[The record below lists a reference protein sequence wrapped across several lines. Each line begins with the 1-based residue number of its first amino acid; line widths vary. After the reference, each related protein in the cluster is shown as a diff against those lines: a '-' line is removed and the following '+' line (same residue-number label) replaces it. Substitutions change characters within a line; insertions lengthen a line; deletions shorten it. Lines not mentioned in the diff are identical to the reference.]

1 MPSVVLYNPTSILE
15 RYFIMIY
22 CIKCK
27 TDKPSSDYYKSTT
40 RANGTG
46 ECKSCTRARVTAN
59 RAENVE
65 YYREFDKKRANLPH
79 RAKAREDYQ
88 KTKRGKEVASKALKK
103 HYLKHPLRSKAR
115 YTLSNSIRDGKLFK
129 PDKCETCKNV
139 TALEG
144 HHCDYNK
151 PLDVMWLCV
160 PCHKQW
166 HRENTPIYCN
176 EPKNG
181 EQK

>member
-1 MPSVVLYNPTSILE
+1 
-15 RYFIMIY
+15 MIY
-22 CIKCK
+22 CIKCEMN
-27 TDKPSSDYYKSTT
+27 KPSSDYYKSTT

-79 RAKAREDYQ
+79 RAKAREEYQ
-88 KTKRGKEVASKALKK
+88 KTERGKEVAKNAIKAWATRNPVS
-103 HYLKHPLRSKAR
+103 YKAI
-115 YTLSNSIRDGKLFK
+115 TKVNNSVRDGKLYK
-129 PDKCETCKNV
+129 PSQCETCGRTSK
-139 TALEG
+139 LHG

-151 PLDVMWLCV
+151 PLDVMWLCD

-176 EPKNG
+176 EPDIG
-181 EQK
+181 R